1 MLTTMQFEVRLRLML
16 SRLERFLHVLLS
28 LHPLLQMKSNGV
40 VVSYRHNRKKL
51 GVLKSVILHD
61 MYCVRSVMK
70 RCKIK
75 RLILNDKQWQ
85 TEAKGIDNGIW
96 QVMVEGETYELRA

>member
-1 MLTTMQFEVRLRLML
+1 MP

-40 VVSYRHNRKKL
+40 VVSDQLNREKIRQ
-51 GVLKSVILHD
+51 VLISVILHD
-61 MYCVRSVMK
+61 MYCVRSMIK
-70 RCKIK
+70 WCKIK

-96 QVMVEGETYELRA
+96 QVMVEGKTYELRA